1 MKKMCGLLMLFQ
13 LVLVSCNDT
22 LLEEKQVACYFQY
35 EYVNYAW
42 GFNHS
47 GFTITPAGE
56 LFSFVKTTPWVF
68 AENGKLSLT
77 ALNKNLQ
84 ASVKVDS
91 LISKKDIAYYQQL
104 ALSAMAGKIGDPV
117 NRGADMG
124 ALICKIIVPD
134 TTNSSNGFLEIIL
147 SEKGD
152 WERKNLAPEA
162 TLIAEWLAKLKFH

>member
-1 MKKMCGLLMLFQ
+1 MIQ
-13 LVLVSCNDT
+13 LAAVSCNDT
-22 LLEEKQVACYFQY
+22 LSEEKQVACYFQY

-56 LFSFVKTTPWVF
+56 LFSFVRTTPWVF
-68 AENGKLSLT
+68 AEKGKLSLT
-77 ALNKNLQ
+77 SLNKNLQ

-91 LISKKDIAYYQQL
+91 LISNSDIVHYQQL
-104 ALSAMAGKIGDPV
+104 AISAMAGKMSEPF

-124 ALICKIIVPD
+124 AVIYKIIVPD
-134 TTNSSNGFLEIIL
+134 TTNSMNGFLEIIL
-147 SEKGD
+147 TEKGD